1 MTTNWLTITGALEH
15 VRAKDP
21 HVIRAAINSGEL
33 PACRY
38 GKSIRIDAEDLDAWL
53 KSQPWEPK

>member
-1 MTTNWLTITGALEH
+1 MTTWLTITEAVEH

-21 HVIRAAINSGEL
+21 RTIRAAIDAGEL
-33 PACRY
+33 PACKY
-38 GKSIRIDAEDLDAWL
+38 GKSIRLDADEVDKWL

>member
-1 MTTNWLTITGALEH
+1 MTIRWLTLTEAVEH
-15 VRAKDP
+15 VRAKDQRT
-21 HVIRAAINSGEL
+21 IRSAIEAGEL

-38 GKSIRIDAEDLDAWL
+38 GKSIRIDAADVDAWL